1 MLMIGNG
8 ESLVVAGQALKFEG
22 FALHCAA
29 PATAA
34 WQCIAD
40 WVNGLLRPIPLP
52 ISLRLD
58 KIFKNDEQE
67 NDEQEN

>member
-1 MLMIGNG
+1 MRSM
-8 ESLVVAGQALKFEG
+8 V
-22 FALHCAA
+22 
-29 PATAA
+29 

-40 WVNGLLRPIPLP
+40 GVNGLLRPIPLP

>member
-1 MLMIGNG
+1 MRSM
-8 ESLVVAGQALKFEG
+8 V
-22 FALHCAA
+22 
-29 PATAA
+29 

-40 WVNGLLRPIPLP
+40 GVNGLLRPIPLP
-52 ISLRLD
+52 ISLRPD